1 MSHIEQLRELRE
13 RIGQVL
19 HTGGF
24 SFVHVAQLKQAIV
37 DIENGRVFSQDQ
49 INQIKGVA

>member
-1 MSHIEQLRELRE
+1 MSHIEQLRE

-49 INQIKGVA
+49 INQIKGVS